1 MQLSLHLDAALQ
13 GNETINQISL
23 SLSLSLSLSDESI
36 CYAGP
41 MTWLLLIV

>member
-23 SLSLSLSLSDESI
+23 SLSLSLSDESI

-41 MTWLLLIV
+41 MTWL

>member
-23 SLSLSLSLSDESI
+23 SLSLSLSLMSLF
-36 CYAGP
+36 A
-41 MTWLLLIV
+41 MQAQ